1 MVDNTVILGAGIIGV
16 ATAYYLSSSQNPKS
30 IHLVEPSPK
39 LFASA
44 SGNAGG
50 FLAADWFTS
59 SVAELGRLSF
69 DEHRRI
75 AEEFNGRE
83 KWGYSR
89 STSISLSPGRE
100 SQRATRA
107 DDWLRQGESREFAAS
122 ARDNEQVGGDG
133 WEPDWLR
140 NGEGDTMEMISEED
154 NTAQVWVR
162 TIIAPSSSTTLMA
175 LTLRTTSD
183 PFRLSQF
190 LLERCLE
197 RGVQL
202 HHPAKA
208 ISIGKDVRDE
218 LASICILD
226 TTTNTETDI
235 PCFKLLIAAGVWS
248 PRVFSDLFTTSE
260 FCVPAQSLA
269 GHSLVVKSPR
279 WTSTMEGK
287 SCHAIFTRDPQ
298 GYSPE
303 VFSRLGGEIY
313 IAGLNS
319 DAIPVPELATASTIN
334 ENAIIALLA
343 TSRRLLGRSHDDAE
357 IEILRKGLCFR
368 PVTKKG
374 TPILSKIADQSLG
387 GVNTRPDGEG
397 GVFLAAGHGPWGIT
411 LGLGTGKVM
420 AGIIQGKT
428 VSADVSRLSF

>member
-1 MVDNTVILGAGIIGV
+1 MVDDTVILGAGIIGV

-100 SQRATRA
+100 SLRATRA
-107 DDWLRQGESREFAAS
+107 DWLRQGESRRFTAS
-122 ARDNEQVGGDG
+122 AKDNEQVVGNG

-140 NGEGDTMEMISEED
+140 HAEGDSMEMISEEAD
-154 NTAQVWVR
+154 TAQV
-162 TIIAPSSSTTLMA
+162 
-175 LTLRTTSD
+175 D
-183 PFRLSQF
+183 PLRLSQF

-208 ISIGKDVRDE
+208 ISIGNDVRDE
-218 LASICILD
+218 LASICILN
-226 TTTNTETDI
+226 TTTNTETHV

-248 PRVFSDLFTTSE
+248 PRVFSDLFTTSK
-260 FCVPAQSLA
+260 FCVPVQSLA
-269 GHSLVVKSPR
+269 GYSLVVKSPR

-287 SCHAIFTRDPQ
+287 SCHAIFTHDPQ

-319 DAIPVPELATASTIN
+319 DAIPVPQLATASTIS

-343 TSRRLLGRSHDDAE
+343 TSRRLLRRSHDDAE

-368 PVTKKG
+368 PVTRKG
-374 TPILSKIADQSLG
+374 TPILSKIADQNLG
-387 GVNTRPDGEG
+387 DVNTRPDGEG

-411 LGLGTGKVM
+411 LSLGTGKVM
-420 AGIIQGKT
+420 AEIIQGKT